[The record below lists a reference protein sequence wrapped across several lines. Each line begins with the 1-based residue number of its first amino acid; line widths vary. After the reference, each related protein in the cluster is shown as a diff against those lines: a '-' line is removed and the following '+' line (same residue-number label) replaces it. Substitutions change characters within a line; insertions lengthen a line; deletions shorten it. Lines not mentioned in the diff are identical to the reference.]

1 VLDVA
6 HTYDLLLQAKNPGEA
21 APVAALVA
29 ALMSRG
35 AQVNSTG
42 SGTWKLSDGEVT
54 IDPLVEEGMVKGLDV
69 RVPLL
74 DKTGLIE
81 TVLKALVDIAAEAQG
96 RVTDPQRGDAATVL
110 GLSSL
115 LEEYLRMARYAG
127 EYGAVSGALGL
138 TTWATPPEEDSSALR
153 WVLLVGVF
161 VVALWAGWRTINA
174 VRDANRPQ
182 ETPAPMNGAP
192 KVPRK

>member
-1 VLDVA
+1 MLDVA

-35 AQVNSTG
+35 AQVNSAG
-42 SGTWKLSDGEVT
+42 SGTWKLTEGEVT
-54 IDPLVEEGMVKGLDV
+54 VDPLVEEGVVKGLDV

-81 TVLKALVDIAAEAQG
+81 SVLKALVDVAEEARG
-96 RVTDPQRGDAATVL
+96 RVTDPQRGDAATML
-110 GLSSL
+110 GLSAL

-138 TTWATPPEEDSSALR
+138 STWAAPPEEDSSALR
-153 WVLLVGVF
+153 WVLLGFVF
-161 VVALWAGWRTINA
+161 AVALWAGWRTINA
-174 VRDANRPQ
+174 VRDANRPE
-182 ETPAPMNGAP
+182 ETPAPMNGTP
-192 KVPRK
+192 KVPGK